1 VKEALAPK
9 PLTTGRT
16 TVAQPAASSASAKST
31 RSPTKGSSQ
40 GKDSATAPPPSV
52 PQVRAPAAALEDPSA
67 AGNDPR
73 ARNDVKCYKGFPK
86 DGGRPY
92 IVIEMTNG
100 RKFKF
105 DQKFVE
111 FELRCQDLQALTE
124 WLNGIET
131 PFMPGLLTLLA
142 DEVKERGDELKKVK
156 QEYDVLRGEEDY
168 RFFGLDGAE
177 CTDKDIDRA
186 YRQLSTKLHPDK
198 GGDEKSFQD
207 MKERYEQLKTIRSEK
222 EDWAKEGSGTI
233 KWDPRSR
240 ESMLEAHTDLRA
252 QLLFISKEIIDI
264 SKQVVELQ
272 QRSRLRRCLPSEAA
286 DELLAEE
293 QSTEAGADSQPE
305 GQCST
310 ND

>member
-1 VKEALAPK
+1 MV
-9 PLTTGRT
+9 
-16 TVAQPAASSASAKST
+16 QPAVATVTSKMT
-31 RSPTKGSSQ
+31 QRSQSKV
-40 GKDSATAPPPSV
+40 V
-52 PQVRAPAAALEDPSA
+52 PQGRDSGAALPAAQVHRQEDPNA
-67 AGNDPR
+67 AGEEAKAV

-86 DGGRPY
+86 SGGKPY

-111 FELRCQDLQALTE
+111 FELGCTELPALTE

-156 QEYDVLRGEEDY
+156 QEYEALRGEEDY
-168 RFFGLDGAE
+168 KFFGLDGAE
-177 CTDKDIDRA
+177 CTDRDIDRA

-222 EDWAKEGSGTI
+222 EDWAQEGSGTI

-252 QLLFISKEIIDI
+252 QLIFITKEIVDI
-264 SKQVVELQ
+264 SQQVVELQ
-272 QRSRLRRCLPSEAA
+272 QRSRLRRCLASDACEGFAEEFSEAT
-286 DELLAEE
+286 DVE
-293 QSTEAGADSQPE
+293 QQHESGNTAGHA
-305 GQCST
+305 
-310 ND
+310 